1 MKPKRNNTKWVRQTN
16 EENIN
21 SLNCELNKLTWET
34 VLNEEDVSKAY
45 DTFISNFTY
54 IFDKCCPMKEVNI
67 NKSRLEPKKPWLT
80 TGLVNACHKKNNL
93 YRLFLKDRT
102 KYTENRYKAYKN
114 KLITILRCEK
124 KKHYCT
130 LMLKQKTI
138 LLEHGK
144 YSE

>member
-80 TGLVNACHKKNNL
+80 TGLVNACHKKNNYQSCIHSAPITHVDESGL
-93 YRLFLKDRT
+93 FFPKIIQRPQTPPVQMEQAYAMTGHLIADINSTIYRK
-102 KYTENRYKAYKN
+102 
-114 KLITILRCEK
+114 
-124 KKHYCT
+124 
-130 LMLKQKTI
+130 
-138 LLEHGK
+138 
-144 YSE
+144 